1 MKLLSQSLV
10 SLIALRMTC
19 LVAAES
25 IRSVQ
30 KKPDYDGAFRAYF
43 NTIDNFKTMGDQDV
57 ASAVDSVFP
66 AEENFVASVFPA
78 EENFGTKRK
87 LVIEAVA
94 SEIGIVGISV
104 PVLDFELKNM
114 ETPIA
119 IRLTSY
125 FAAIWWNCVAV
136 YSDRFDDALTRIRPV
151 IVATNRSMF
160 HSQNR
165 AQCIAQ
171 ATASYSS
178 LSLPAAT
185 SNLTS
190 TLGQFIA
197 VDASIGDEILT
208 CNTTTCLGDL
218 AESSGYNPAVMGK
231 IVAKLAYDISLDD
244 GWNQLGL
251 EQCTANCHPYADTTN
266 FIDREIRPDSWH
278 PILEDDGRGYYSF
291 QQHVTPHIGQ
301 KASFRYLP
309 ESAREDI
316 VAPVPAYAED
326 RRREA
331 IKVYRKM
338 REHRLD
344 YTKKVEIEQFD
355 DKLVVVGALINSF
368 VVKTVS
374 NGYED
379 TELKAP
385 GTILSLERFVHFIQ
399 ALTAAD
405 YDAVVIAW
413 KEKVRYD
420 MIRPTTVIKSWGDEE
435 IETWTPEGDKV
446 IAARDFEAYVR
457 VMPHSEYVS
466 GSACIFQAQAELIDG
481 YLGTMGMNANIY
493 PIVFPVVGDGQV
505 QLTYQNVKRMA
516 AAGSRSRINGGMHF
530 PESVTAATTLCTDIS
545 AATVSGS
552 SQLLSPGVNITINYS
567 TYY

>member
-25 IRSVQ
+25 IRSVP

-43 NTIDNFKTMGDQDV
+43 DTIDNFKTMGDQDV
-57 ASAVDSVFP
+57 ASAVDS
-66 AEENFVASVFPA
+66 AVASVFPA
-78 EENFGTKRK
+78 EENFGRK
-87 LVIEAVA
+87 QEVIEAVA

-136 YSDRFDDALTRIRPV
+136 YSERFDDALTRIRPV

-251 EQCTANCHPYADTTN
+251 EQCTANCHPYADT
-266 FIDREIRPDSWH
+266 
-278 PILEDDGRGYYSF
+278 
-291 QQHVTPHIGQ
+291 
-301 KASFRYLP
+301 
-309 ESAREDI
+309 
-316 VAPVPAYAED
+316 
-326 RRREA
+326 
-331 IKVYRKM
+331 
-338 REHRLD
+338 
-344 YTKKVEIEQFD
+344 
-355 DKLVVVGALINSF
+355 
-368 VVKTVS
+368 VS
-374 NGYED
+374 
-379 TELKAP
+379 
-385 GTILSLERFVHFIQ
+385 
-399 ALTAAD
+399 
-405 YDAVVIAW
+405 
-413 KEKVRYD
+413 
-420 MIRPTTVIKSWGDEE
+420 
-435 IETWTPEGDKV
+435 
-446 IAARDFEAYVR
+446 
-457 VMPHSEYVS
+457 
-466 GSACIFQAQAELIDG
+466 
-481 YLGTMGMNANIY
+481 
-493 PIVFPVVGDGQV
+493 
-505 QLTYQNVKRMA
+505 
-516 AAGSRSRINGGMHF
+516 
-530 PESVTAATTLCTDIS
+530 
-545 AATVSGS
+545 
-552 SQLLSPGVNITINYS
+552 
-567 TYY
+567 

>member
-151 IVATNRSMF
+151 IVATDRSMF

-208 CNTTTCLGDL
+208 CNTTACLEVL
-218 AESSGYNPAVMGK
+218 AESSGYNPTVMGK
-231 IVAKLAYDISLDD
+231 IVAKLAYNISLDD

-251 EQCTANCHPYADTTN
+251 EQCTANCHPYADT
-266 FIDREIRPDSWH
+266 
-278 PILEDDGRGYYSF
+278 
-291 QQHVTPHIGQ
+291 
-301 KASFRYLP
+301 
-309 ESAREDI
+309 
-316 VAPVPAYAED
+316 
-326 RRREA
+326 
-331 IKVYRKM
+331 
-338 REHRLD
+338 
-344 YTKKVEIEQFD
+344 
-355 DKLVVVGALINSF
+355 
-368 VVKTVS
+368 VS
-374 NGYED
+374 
-379 TELKAP
+379 
-385 GTILSLERFVHFIQ
+385 
-399 ALTAAD
+399 
-405 YDAVVIAW
+405 
-413 KEKVRYD
+413 
-420 MIRPTTVIKSWGDEE
+420 
-435 IETWTPEGDKV
+435 
-446 IAARDFEAYVR
+446 
-457 VMPHSEYVS
+457 
-466 GSACIFQAQAELIDG
+466 
-481 YLGTMGMNANIY
+481 
-493 PIVFPVVGDGQV
+493 
-505 QLTYQNVKRMA
+505 
-516 AAGSRSRINGGMHF
+516 
-530 PESVTAATTLCTDIS
+530 
-545 AATVSGS
+545 
-552 SQLLSPGVNITINYS
+552 
-567 TYY
+567 